1 MAQLLPKVNG
11 DDLPALKNWA
21 DRMIAF
27 FERQV
32 TLLPAVV
39 IPPTFTEFKGNTL
52 TVAPTVTQLPSGSF
66 GLFKRT
72 DTGVVAIYY
81 NDGGSIKKVTL
92 T

>member
-1 MAQLLPKVNG
+1 MALLPKVNG
-11 DDLPALKNWA
+11 QDLPALRNWA
-21 DRMIAF
+21 DRLIAF

-39 IPPTFTEFKGNTL
+39 IPPEFVTFEGNTL
-52 TVAPTVTQLPSGSF
+52 TVAPTVTQLPSGSA

-72 DTGVVAIYY
+72 DTGVIALYY
-81 NDGGSIKKVTL
+81 NDAGSIKKVTL